1 MKKKLRLLALAGAL
15 IAGFA
20 ALWDLTFGVYTVNHI
35 HALIFFKKS
44 SLLFWIVPPL
54 AAAAVFFFGRKKLLL
69 LEYALRPLWLMG
81 GVFLWP
87 TYSTAVFCLALVS
100 LTWCALRY
108 GALMHRNFKKLPEP
122 DDKAAFFMVSVLTV
136 GMGIWCFYLQNAA
149 FRSWYLIYGDWGQ
162 YAECYLRLA
171 SGNGSLKEWLC
182 SAGHFNPLVNLL
194 LTGAFLITP
203 SAATIFS
210 VNALVI
216 VSAIPLSFILA
227 RSSGLKNGSAL
238 LCAFCAGIFPI
249 YTRQTLSL
257 FYGFHP
263 IIFFIPALLC
273 FFIARS
279 RKNIWGMGSAFLL
292 SLLIQET
299 VAVFWIG
306 WGVYLFIAKKRYWQG
321 ALFSLALV
329 GWFAFLALYLQPWAA
344 NAEVYAQNFRYAA
357 LGNTPLEVA
366 LSPITRPG
374 VFWSTLFAPRN
385 FLFTFII
392 LTPLLWSVV
401 TFPALLLIGLPIL
414 GGFFVQSSDDVKTPL
429 LQYGIELGTLC
440 WAVAIINLGRLYRGE
455 MPWWKKV
462 RGSVYHGLLTATTVG
477 IMMGYIFFGFGFKFG
492 LFPGDH
498 YLYAPD
504 ASKAIAFLKK
514 NLPDDLPRLL
524 VTGRLR
530 GHFMFDQPTESLNA
544 HWKSGDWLLL
554 DLHDPFEPAAF
565 VEPLRHKLYRD
576 PLCRPVT
583 HVSWYGKQLVLVRI
597 AKNTTEPH
605 HVRPYNITE
614 ERFNKSAGVP
624 VPTKM
629 KNIQGRY
636 DGRMFHFRIKE
647 PISRDYDLLIRLI
660 FPDGR
665 TKKLEYSWF
674 FGLFPAW
681 SQKVGT
687 LWSIPVPPGF
697 VKCELLF
704 KERPES
710 SLSATQAGQGSA
722 TQQGRGNQK

>member
-1 MKKKLRLLALAGAL
+1 MRKKVRLLALAGAL

-44 SLLFWIVPPL
+44 SPLFWIVPPL
-54 AAAAVFFFGRKKLLL
+54 AAAGVLFFGRRKLLL

-81 GVFLWP
+81 GVFFWP
-87 TYSTAVFCLALVS
+87 TYGTGVFCLALAS

-108 GALMHRNFKKLPEP
+108 GALMHRKFRKLPEP
-122 DDKAAFFMVSVLTV
+122 DEKLALSALFLLTAA
-136 GMGIWCFYLQNAA
+136 MGVWCFYLQTAA
-149 FRSWYLIYGDWGQ
+149 FKSWYLIYGDWGQ
-162 YAECYLRLA
+162 YADCYLRLA

-182 SAGHFNPLVNLL
+182 SAGHFNPLINLL
-194 LTGAFLITP
+194 MTGAFLISP
-203 SAATIFS
+203 SANTVFGI
-210 VNALVI
+210 NALVI

-227 RSSGLKNGSAL
+227 KSSGLKNGAAL
-238 LCAFCAGIFPI
+238 VCAFCAGIFPI

-279 RKNIWGMGSAFLL
+279 RKNLPAMSGALIL
-292 SLLIQET
+292 SLFIQET
-299 VAVFWIG
+299 VAIFWIG
-306 WGVYLFIAKKRYWQG
+306 WGVYLFLAKKRYWQG
-321 ALFSLALV
+321 ALFSLALA

-344 NAEVYAQNFRYAA
+344 DAAVYAQNFRYAA
-357 LGNTPLEVA
+357 LGNTPVEVA
-366 LSPITRPG
+366 LSPFTRPA
-374 VFWSTLFAPRN
+374 VFWSALFSPRN
-385 FLFTFII
+385 FLFAFII
-392 LTPLLWSVV
+392 LSPLLWAAIS
-401 TFPALLLIGLPIL
+401 FPALLWIGTPIL

-429 LQYGIELGTLC
+429 LQYGVELGTLC
-440 WAVAIINLGRLYRGE
+440 WAVAIVNLGRICRGEEPWWKERGKLYRGFL
-455 MPWWKKV
+455 
-462 RGSVYHGLLTATTVG
+462 SATAVG
-477 IMMGYIFFGFGFKFG
+477 VILGYIFFGFGFKFG

-504 ASKAIAFLKK
+504 ATKAIAFLKK
-514 NLPDDLPRLL
+514 NLPTDLPRLL

-530 GHFMFDQPTESLNA
+530 GHFMFDYPTASLSTP
-544 HWKSGDWLLL
+544 WKPGDWLLL
-554 DLHDPFEPAAF
+554 DLHDPFEPPAF
-565 VEPLRHKLYRD
+565 IEPLRHKLYRD

-583 HVSWYGKQLVLVRI
+583 HVSWYGKQLVLLRI
-597 AKNTTEPH
+597 AKKADAPH
-605 HVRPYNITE
+605 HVKPVRVAA
-614 ERFNKSAGVP
+614 ERFNNSAGVP
-624 VPTKM
+624 IPTRM
-629 KNIQGRY
+629 KSIHGRY
-636 DGRMFHFRIKE
+636 DGRMFHFRLNE
-647 PISRDYDLLIRLI
+647 QVRADYDLLIRLT
-660 FPDGR
+660 FPDGSI
-665 TKKLEYSWF
+665 KKLEYSWF

-681 SQKVGT
+681 AQKNGT
-687 LWSIPVPPGF
+687 LWSVPVKSGF